1 MNNGKVTLRD
11 IYEIVDRLETKM
23 DKRLCVVE
31 EKVNGLE
38 SFRDNLKG
46 QLALIT
52 AAISAFL
59 TLTIDWI
66 RSKVKGTV

>member
-31 EKVNGLE
+31 EKVNELE
-38 SFRDNLKG
+38 SFRDKLKG

-52 AAISAFL
+52 AVISAFL

-66 RSKVKGTV
+66 RSKAGN